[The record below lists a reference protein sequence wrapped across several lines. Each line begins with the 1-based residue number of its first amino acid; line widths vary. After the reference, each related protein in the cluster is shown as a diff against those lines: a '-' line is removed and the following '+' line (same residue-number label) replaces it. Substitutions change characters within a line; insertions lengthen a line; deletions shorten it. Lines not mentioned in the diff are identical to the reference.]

1 MHPKY
6 LRGFYK
12 YLLCSKKNSGELLWS
27 AHTVLHTN
35 CLPLWHRCN
44 NQQNL
49 FLPWWRTCAD
59 AQDGVTHICELRV
72 GCWKQGG
79 WATHDARRVGVGNP
93 CTAQAPVTELTT
105 RHKALLRRK
114 IHQAMNRR
122 GWERRVRS
130 ESWRPRHVSSALFS
144 RVFKDSVLLCSFV
157 CMCVTIYLTWN
168 LPF

>member
-1 MHPKY
+1 MSKVVHPKY

-59 AQDGVTHICELRV
+59 AHKTAWHTFVSSGWGAGNKEAELLTMP
-72 GCWKQGG
+72 GG
-79 WATHDARRVGVGNP
+79 WGWGIP
-93 CTAQAPVTELTT
+93 AQHKLLSLNSQQDT
-105 RHKALLRRK
+105 RHFSEGKSIKPWIGEAGKGGSDQRAGGHAMCHLPCSLMFSKILCYYAALC
-114 IHQAMNRR
+114 
-122 GWERRVRS
+122 VC
-130 ESWRPRHVSSALFS
+130 
-144 RVFKDSVLLCSFV
+144 VLQY
-157 CMCVTIYLTWN
+157 T
-168 LPF
+168 